1 MHLLLCSKM
10 QKDLEGK
17 KRKQNVIRREKN
29 LVNPY
34 LEGKM
39 WSGILISFL
48 FLFLFSKNVAACE
61 KWGLWRTENVAKSL
75 FVINPQFHVYPCEK
89 QKKKQFLIV
98 RALEFLYLWSEISF
112 FPVPCYLLFSIYLF
126 TYLLGE

>member
-1 MHLLLCSKM
+1 M

-39 WSGILISFL
+39 
-48 FLFLFSKNVAACE
+48 
-61 KWGLWRTENVAKSL
+61 
-75 FVINPQFHVYPCEK
+75 
-89 QKKKQFLIV
+89 
-98 RALEFLYLWSEISF
+98 
-112 FPVPCYLLFSIYLF
+112 
-126 TYLLGE
+126 